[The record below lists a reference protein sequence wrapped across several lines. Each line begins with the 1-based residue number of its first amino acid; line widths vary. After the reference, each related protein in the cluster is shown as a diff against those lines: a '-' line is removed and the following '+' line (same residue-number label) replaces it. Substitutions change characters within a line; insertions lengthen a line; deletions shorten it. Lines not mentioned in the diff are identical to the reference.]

1 MRQEIKSTLD
11 MDNERGM
18 RNYLGIPKD
27 ISGLKCKLF
36 AFLKERI
43 DHRVNGCSARWLT
56 KSGKDILIKAI
67 ALAFPTYVMS
77 SFLLPLSIFE
87 KLASVIARF

>member
-1 MRQEIKSTLD
+1 M
-11 MDNERGM
+11 
-18 RNYLGIPKD
+18 
-27 ISGLKCKLF
+27 
-36 AFLKERI
+36 
-43 DHRVNGCSARWLT
+43 VN

-87 KLASVIARF
+87 KLVSVIARF